1 MLAGPKRSAILATTM
16 AGQAKNVLQVR
27 DPFFGSNF
35 RSKYY
40 FRRNGHFGAMS
51 SFEPFQAEIDAACE
65 LIDFFTFNVQ
75 SALELEQS
83 QPLSPDFGITNK
95 IHYRAREGFVAA
107 ISPFNFTA
115 IGGNLAGTPA
125 MMGNPTLW
133 KARVLF

>member
-1 MLAGPKRSAILATTM
+1 M
-16 AGQAKNVLQVR
+16 
-27 DPFFGSNF
+27 
-35 RSKYY
+35 
-40 FRRNGHFGAMS
+40 
-51 SFEPFQAEIDAACE
+51 
-65 LIDFFTFNVQ
+65 IDFFTFNVQ

-133 KARVLF
+133 KDRVLMSNKYQFQYTTEYFRRLMSTKTRDFESIFRIF

>member
-1 MLAGPKRSAILATTM
+1 ML
-16 AGQAKNVLQVR
+16 
-27 DPFFGSNF
+27 
-35 RSKYY
+35 
-40 FRRNGHFGAMS
+40 
-51 SFEPFQAEIDAACE
+51 QAEIDAACE

-115 IGGNLAGTPA
+115 IGGNLAGTP
-125 MMGNPTLW
+125 GTGFGD
-133 KARVLF
+133 RLFYFSYNLLP

>member
-1 MLAGPKRSAILATTM
+1 M
-16 AGQAKNVLQVR
+16 
-27 DPFFGSNF
+27 
-35 RSKYY
+35 
-40 FRRNGHFGAMS
+40 
-51 SFEPFQAEIDAACE
+51 FQAEIDAACE

-115 IGGNLAGTPA
+115 IGGNLAGTPGRVRQSPIFFVLNRA
-125 MMGNPTLW
+125 SNFEAQSRKLTLVPFG
-133 KARVLF
+133 RNI